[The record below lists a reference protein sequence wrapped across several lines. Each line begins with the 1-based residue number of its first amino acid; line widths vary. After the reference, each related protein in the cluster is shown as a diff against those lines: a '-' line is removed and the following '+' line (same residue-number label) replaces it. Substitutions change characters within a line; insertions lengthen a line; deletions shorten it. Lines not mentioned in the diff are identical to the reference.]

1 MNERF
6 VEVDALKAVGIVTV
20 ILIHGVRPPWDPS
33 LSDLEVWIGHLTRF
47 AVPAFLFCSGSLYA
61 TAHAV
66 PWAVT
71 GRRLRRVLVPYLV
84 ASAGAQ
90 LWIHWRGIPSPGGS
104 VARDLLF
111 GASFGP
117 YYYVFVIAGL
127 ILLTPLLA
135 RIPRSLMIPLTGALI
150 AVQWMVDAAV
160 WLLPPFDWY
169 RANPFFWHVRNPLL
183 WWGYFALG
191 WVLRVNR
198 DTALHWIA
206 PRRGLLVAVC
216 AGAVAILTGLSG
228 AGDPFLLVRSAA
240 WLHVYAVIAL
250 VFVWSCGQRES
261 PAALRFVSDAS
272 YGVYLFHLFFL
283 YAVQLAI
290 PPARG
295 DWISVVAPWA
305 ASLAGSLA
313 LVAGVQRLLGRRSRD
328 WIGA

>member
-1 MNERF
+1 MNGRF
-6 VEVDALKAVGIVTV
+6 VEVDALKAIGIVTV
-20 ILIHGVRPPWDPS
+20 ILIHGVRPPWDPH

-47 AVPAFLFCSGSLYA
+47 AVPAFLFCSGYLYA
-61 TAHAV
+61 TAERV
-66 PWAVT
+66 PLRVT
-71 GRRLRRVLVPYLV
+71 LQRLRRVLVPYAI

-90 LWIHWRGIPSPGGS
+90 LWIHAVGSQSPGGS
-104 VARDLLF
+104 LSRDLLF

-117 YYYVFVIAGL
+117 YYYVFVITGL
-127 ILLTPLLA
+127 VLVTPVFA
-135 RIPRSLMIPLTGALI
+135 SIPRSLMIPLTGVLV

-160 WLLPPFDWY
+160 WLQPRFAWY
-169 RANPFFWHVRNPLL
+169 EANAFFWHVRNPLL

-206 PRRGLLVAVC
+206 PRRALLVAIC
-216 AGAVAILTGLSG
+216 AGAVAILTGVSG

-250 VFVWSCGQRES
+250 IFVWFCGRRES
-261 PAALRFVSDAS
+261 AGSLRFLSDAT
-272 YGVYLFHLFFL
+272 YPVYLFHLFFL

-290 PPARG
+290 PPSRG
-295 DWISVVAPWA
+295 DWISVLAPWA
-305 ASLAGSLA
+305 AGLAGSLA
-313 LVAGVQRLLGRRSRD
+313 LVTALQRLLGRRSRD